1 MSGPAVIV
9 SQAIRDMQYAQPLA
23 VLWASPAR
31 MQSKSDVVSCHTVL
45 DAAAAD
51 AEDGDDDDDD
61 IAASSVHCSSTIN
74 SVRR

>member
-1 MSGPAVIV
+1 
-9 SQAIRDMQYAQPLA
+9 
-23 VLWASPAR
+23 